1 MKRILIVDD
10 NTEYLQILSSVL
22 SGEFETIK
30 ATGVEDALDTLQTI
44 TVDAICS
51 DFNMKDGTGLDLLE
65 KIRQQGL
72 KTPFLLMS
80 GDNSRALEQKA
91 KLYYGDFC
99 CKTDFDLVEKIKALV
114 NNMYRRAL
122 QSQLK
127 PAHSIM
133 KTEDRSMM
141 RSWLRSWKQSLKWKE
156 LPAKNSVTKKIL
168 CSFPFVLVPE
178 LPCLV

>member
-80 GDNSRALEQKA
+80 GDNSRALEQKDT
-91 KLYYGDFC
+91 LYYGDFC
-99 CKTDFDLVEKIKALV
+99 CKPDFDLVEKIKALV
-114 NNMYRRAL
+114 NN
-122 QSQLK
+122 
-127 PAHSIM
+127 
-133 KTEDRSMM
+133 
-141 RSWLRSWKQSLKWKE
+141 
-156 LPAKNSVTKKIL
+156 
-168 CSFPFVLVPE
+168 
-178 LPCLV
+178 

>member
-22 SGEFETIK
+22 SGEFETIT

-72 KTPFLLMS
+72 KNCAS
-80 GDNSRALEQKA
+80 HSRYFQ
-91 KLYYGDFC
+91 
-99 CKTDFDLVEKIKALV
+99 
-114 NNMYRRAL
+114 
-122 QSQLK
+122 
-127 PAHSIM
+127 
-133 KTEDRSMM
+133 
-141 RSWLRSWKQSLKWKE
+141 
-156 LPAKNSVTKKIL
+156 
-168 CSFPFVLVPE
+168 
-178 LPCLV
+178 